1 VRKTDAIALGLALIG
16 GVASFLVADRVYERL
31 PHLEDEF
38 ALLWEAEVMA
48 DGKVY
53 LPSPEAPKSFSV
65 PFVVDYD
72 GQRFGKYPPGW
83 PAALSLGAR
92 FEAPWM
98 VNAILTGVSI
108 WLTYR
113 LASKI
118 VSERLSL
125 LAAALTLLSPMFLLL
140 SGSLLSHTFSLFLTL
155 AFVLAWLDMF
165 GGVESDISDKGIPT
179 WLLILVAGLCLGL
192 LAITRPLTAVAVA
205 IPFIIHGVVLWI
217 KVGGGARKR
226 LAAVGLLAVV
236 MALLLPYWQ
245 AMLTGDPTRNLYT
258 LWWEYDR
265 IGIGPGIGV
274 TDSGHNIYLA
284 YWNTQ
289 WSLAVGIHDL
299 FGWPYLSWIF
309 LPFGLLALGRKFRGW
324 LLFSLFPILVVVYG
338 FYWVGSWL
346 YGPRYYFESL
356 PILAIISAAGIAWV
370 GGWLGEVGKYVR
382 ARRMTVLALVML
394 LIVGNVV
401 FYIPARMAMMSR
413 LFDISR
419 SHLETF
425 EALGVES
432 GLVIVHPIE
441 NWRDYGTLLTLTPP
455 FADSDLI
462 LVISRVSGEN
472 ETLIQSNSDR
482 PIYHYYPD
490 EPSILYDSAR

>member
-1 VRKTDAIALGLALIG
+1 
-16 GVASFLVADRVYERL
+16 
-31 PHLEDEF
+31 
-38 ALLWEAEVMA
+38 
-48 DGKVY
+48 
-53 LPSPEAPKSFSV
+53 
-65 PFVVDYD
+65 
-72 GQRFGKYPPGW
+72 
-83 PAALSLGAR
+83 
-92 FEAPWM
+92 
-98 VNAILTGVSI
+98 
-108 WLTYR
+108 
-113 LASKI
+113 
-118 VSERLSL
+118 
-125 LAAALTLLSPMFLLL
+125 MFLLL

-265 IGIGPGIGV
+265 IGFGPGIGV
-274 TDSGHNIYLA
+274 TESGHNIYLA

-289 WSLAVGIHDL
+289 WSLTVGIHDL

-324 LLFSLFPILVVVYG
+324 LLFSIFPTLVVVYG

-356 PILAIISAAGIAWV
+356 PILAIVSVAGIAWV
-370 GGWLGEVGKYVR
+370 GGWQGEAGKFVR
-382 ARRMTVLALVML
+382 ERRMTVLALVML

-401 FYIPARMAMMSR
+401 FYILARMAMMSQ

-419 SHLETF
+419 SRPESF
-425 EALGVES
+425 EALGVER
-432 GLVIVHPIE
+432 GLVIVHTIE
-441 NWRDYGTLLTLTPP
+441 SWRDYGTLLTLTPP

-472 ETLIQSNSDR
+472 ESLIQSNSDR
-482 PIYHYYPD
+482 PIFHYYPD
-490 EPSILYDSAR
+490 EPSILYDSPR